1 MAKDA
6 KLIKSRTT
14 CGGSGLTAA
23 SKRCWS
29 LELNKLESRVLFW
42 CVITFWLTD
51 MEVDVVSTKHVVFR
65 FHLSELECTVQPSI
79 AWNYYGIAVA
89 GLPNHLTPFPKGKP
103 YIYIYNGKI
112 SRILPERTSKLR
124 HEIQERQKDHQS

>member
-1 MAKDA
+1 M
-6 KLIKSRTT
+6 
-14 CGGSGLTAA
+14 
-23 SKRCWS
+23 
-29 LELNKLESRVLFW
+29 
-42 CVITFWLTD
+42 ITFWLTD

-103 YIYIYNGKI
+103 YIYIMVRFQEYFQK
-112 SRILPERTSKLR
+112 
-124 HEIQERQKDHQS
+124 ERQSSGMKYKKDRKTIKVKL